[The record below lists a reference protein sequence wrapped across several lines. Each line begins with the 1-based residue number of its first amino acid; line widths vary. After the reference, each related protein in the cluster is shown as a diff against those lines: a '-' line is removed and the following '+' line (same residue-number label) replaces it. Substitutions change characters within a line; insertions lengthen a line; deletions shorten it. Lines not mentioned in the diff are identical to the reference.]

1 MPPPVL
7 SLGPAIW
14 AGRGVGLSG
23 VGSSGMSRRRARLP
37 RGKGVRPGPFPRA
50 PAGKGGPRGT
60 GAATKEACPSPRP
73 PPARGPPRRPGTRPA
88 PGDPPCARAAS
99 RCHRRSLSRPS
110 QTPSGRGVRR
120 RVPRPAALSAFAA
133 APGAHRRLD
142 RAAPRSR
149 SLPHEMTNVGAPPAR
164 ARPATSGVKRLPLGP
179 GGLADGACA
188 GARGP
193 PGARRRHLAGPA
205 SCARFAGRPWG

>member
-1 MPPPVL
+1 MPKYQVSQRAAGHLKRAVHRRQGGAAGSSRPPAASPGIPVEDSHPNATQCDRRRQDPPRAKPPPAL
-7 SLGPAIW
+7 SPPAIW

-50 PAGKGGPRGT
+50 PAGKVGPRGT
-60 GAATKEACPSPRP
+60 GAATKEACLSPRP

-110 QTPSGRGVRR
+110 QTPQRAGRTKARPPPRR
-120 RVPRPAALSAFAA
+120 PL
-133 APGAHRRLD
+133 RL
-142 RAAPRSR
+142 RSR
-149 SLPHEMTNVGAPPAR
+149 PWHSPEARPRRAR
-164 ARPATSGVKRLPLGP
+164 APSRTK
-179 GGLADGACA
+179 
-188 GARGP
+188 
-193 PGARRRHLAGPA
+193 
-205 SCARFAGRPWG
+205 